1 MSVYLFNFI
10 LGGQII
16 GDLISL
22 GVFESEIE
30 WNEEKLQKS
39 MVGLD

>member
-1 MSVYLFNFI
+1 MV
-10 LGGQII
+10 

-22 GVFESEIE
+22 GVFETETE

-39 MVGLD
+39 MVSLD